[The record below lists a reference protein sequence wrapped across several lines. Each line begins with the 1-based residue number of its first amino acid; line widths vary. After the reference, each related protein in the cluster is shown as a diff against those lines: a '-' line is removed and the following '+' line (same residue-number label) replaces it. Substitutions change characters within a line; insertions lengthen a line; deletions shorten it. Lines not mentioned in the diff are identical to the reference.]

1 MLLLLLQNSEHNRS
15 LDDLDEEESHAAPPP
30 AAEEPQED
38 VPAQVVRCG
47 GEDADNGGAMSQRQR
62 LNADMA
68 DKSVA
73 RRGRGEAALEDHGFY
88 RLMKEIV
95 HLSEKECLLIADEP
109 ILGK

>member
-1 MLLLLLQNSEHNRS
+1 
-15 LDDLDEEESHAAPPP
+15 
-30 AAEEPQED
+30 
-38 VPAQVVRCG
+38 
-47 GEDADNGGAMSQRQR
+47 MSQRQR

-88 RLMKEIV
+88 RLMKE
-95 HLSEKECLLIADEP
+95 KECLLIADEP